1 MVVVAPLR
9 SSAGQMLRTAPP
21 AGVMMYRMVAPST
34 MAYDLDAH
42 QRLDDLA
49 TKYGNWY
56 LSLLRSARDDGLP
69 VYDADG
75 AESTMSDCYD
85 DAIVTAHALWVYLS
99 DHPRPGQEAPP
110 AESVELPSPLDLSA
124 H

>member
-1 MVVVAPLR
+1 MVVLAPLG
-9 SSAGQMLRTAPP
+9 SSTRQTLHTAPP

-42 QRLDDLA
+42 RRLDELA
-49 TKYGNWY
+49 TKYGTWY
-56 LSLLRSARDDGLP
+56 LSLLHSARDDGLP

-75 AESTMSDCYD
+75 AESTVSDCYN

-99 DHPRPGQEAPP
+99 DHPRPAQEAPP
-110 AESVELPSPLDLSA
+110 AESVALPSPVDLSA
-124 H
+124 G